1 MLSYL
6 IIGISY
12 GFAAAVQPG
21 PLQSYFISQSLSKGW
36 RHTLPAAFAPLISD
50 GPIIAIVL
58 LLVNQ
63 VPPWLITSLQF
74 AGGVFLLYLAV
85 HTWKTWKNYNSE
97 DLQVNQS
104 SQQNLIQATFV
115 NFLNPAP
122 YLGWSL
128 IMGPLL
134 LKGWREN
141 PTYGIE
147 LLVGFYA
154 VLVIVSIAIIV
165 LFASTKKFGLRITR
179 ISIGISA
186 IVLGCFG
193 IFQLWSSASYFW
205 NIVQ

>member
-1 MLSYL
+1 MLSFL
-6 IIGISY
+6 FIGISY

-36 RHTLPAAFAPLISD
+36 RKTIPAAFAPLISD
-50 GPIIAIVL
+50 GPIIALVL

-74 AGGVFLLYLAV
+74 AGGIFLLYLTLNAG
-85 HTWKTWKNYNSE
+85 KTWKNYNSE
-97 DLQVNQS
+97 IFQVNQTG
-104 SQQNLIQATFV
+104 QRNLIQATLV

-122 YLGWSL
+122 YLSWSF

-141 PTYGIE
+141 PVFGIA
-147 LLVGFYA
+147 LLVGFYT
-154 VLVIVSIAIIV
+154 VLVMASIGIII

-179 ISIGISA
+179 ILIAVSA

-193 IFQLWSSASYFW
+193 IYQLWSSTSYFW
-205 NIVQ
+205 HLIH

>member
-12 GFAAAVQPG
+12 AFAAAVQPG

-36 RHTLPAAFAPLISD
+36 RRTLPAAFAPLISD
-50 GPIIAIVL
+50 GPIIALVL

-63 VPPWLITSLQF
+63 VPAWLVGSLQF
-74 AGGVFLLYLAV
+74 AGGFFHLYLTV
-85 HTWKTWKNYNSE
+85 NTWKTWKNYNSE
-97 DLQVNQS
+97 NFQVNQS
-104 SQQNLIQATFV
+104 GRRNIIQAALV

-134 LKGWREN
+134 LKGWLEN
-141 PTYGIE
+141 PINGIA
-147 LLVGFYA
+147 LLVGFYTS
-154 VLVIVSIAIIV
+154 LIIVSMGIII
-165 LFASTKKFGLRITR
+165 LFASTKNFGIRITR
-179 ISIGISA
+179 ILIGVST

-193 IFQLWSSASYFW
+193 IYQLWSSVSYFW
-205 NIVQ
+205 HFIY